1 MWLNGGKFK
10 GNEAYDERI
19 LSMTK
24 TQSALDELKS
34 DRRGLMVVLSSPSGA
49 GKTTLT
55 RKLLAENPDMA
66 MSVSATTRP
75 PRPGEAEG
83 KDYYFVNKTRF
94 SELESQGE
102 FLEHAKVFDNYYA
115 TPRGPVEDALSR
127 GRDVVFDID
136 WQGAQQLTQAAADDI
151 VKIFI
156 LPPNMR
162 ELEQRLRTRAQDSD
176 SVIAK
181 RMSKSEAE
189 ISHWAE
195 YDYVIVNED
204 VSVALDELKTIV
216 KSERMRRRRQMWLG
230 GFVKSLV
237 NGG

>member
-1 MWLNGGKFK
+1 MKDDPMSHT
-10 GNEAYDERI
+10 A
-19 LSMTK
+19 
-24 TQSALDELKS
+24 SALDELKS

-55 RKLLAENPDMA
+55 RKLLADNPDMT

-75 PRPGEAEG
+75 PRPGEREG
-83 KDYYFVNKTRF
+83 TDYFFVTKSRF
-94 SELESQGE
+94 GQLEDMDE
-102 FLEHAKVFDNYYA
+102 FLEHAKVFDNFYG
-115 TPRGPVEDALSR
+115 TPRTPVEEALMQ
-127 GRDVVFDID
+127 GKDVVFDID
-136 WQGAQQLTQAAADDI
+136 WQGAQQLTQAAADDL

-162 ELEQRLRTRAQDSD
+162 ELEQRLRMRAQDSD

-204 VSVALDELKTIV
+204 ISTALEELKTIV
-216 KSERMRRRRQMWLG
+216 KSERMRRRRQRWLG
-230 GFVKSLV
+230 GFVKSLID
-237 NGG
+237 GG

>member
-1 MWLNGGKFK
+1 MSV
-10 GNEAYDERI
+10 I
-19 LSMTK
+19 
-24 TQSALDELKS
+24 DELKT
-34 DRRGLMVVLSSPSGA
+34 DRRGLMIVLSSPSGA

-55 RKLLAENPDMA
+55 RKLLADNPNMA

-75 PRPGEAEG
+75 ARPGEKEG
-83 KDYYFVNKTRF
+83 VDYFFVNKTRF
-94 SELESQGE
+94 TELEDAGQ
-102 FLEHAKVFDNYYA
+102 FLEHAKVFDNYYG
-115 TPRGPVEDALSR
+115 TPRGPVEDALSK

-136 WQGAQQLTQAAADDI
+136 WQGAQQLTQAAADDL

-176 SVIAK
+176 AVIAK
-181 RMSKSEAE
+181 RMSKSESE

-204 VSVALDELKTIV
+204 VSTALAELQTIV
-216 KSERMRRRRQMWLG
+216 NSERMRRRRQMWLG

>member
-1 MWLNGGKFK
+1 M
-10 GNEAYDERI
+10 
-19 LSMTK
+19 
-24 TQSALDELKS
+24 SALEDLKQ

-55 RKLLAENPDMA
+55 RRLLADNPDMA
-66 MSVSATTRP
+66 MSVSATTRA
-75 PRPGEAEG
+75 PRPGEQDGVDYFFVSKDKFSTWEAE
-83 KDYYFVNKTRF
+83 
-94 SELESQGE
+94 GE

-115 TPRGPVEDALSR
+115 TPRTPVENALSQ
-127 GRDVVFDID
+127 GRDVIFDID
-136 WQGAQQLTQAAADDI
+136 WQGAQQLTQAAADDL

-176 SVIAK
+176 EVIAK
-181 RMSKSEAE
+181 RMSKSENE

-204 VSVALDELKTIV
+204 VDTALAELKTIV
-216 KSERMRRRRQMWLG
+216 ASERMRRRRQMWLG
-230 GFVKSLV
+230 GFVKSLIS
-237 NGG
+237 GG